1 MSKVCCFIGH
11 RRIDLIK
18 ELEEKTKNVIEDLII
33 NKEVETFLFG
43 SKSEFDSL
51 CHKIVSDLKD
61 KYPYIKLVVYTCKS
75 EGCTLESER
84 QKWEQIYFNLYKEKV
99 NLLCVDEEFEHKT
112 KYTSGRASYVE
123 RNQAMINDSDYCV
136 FYYDENYQPEMR
148 KYSNRSIGYYQPK
161 SGTALAYTFAKQN
174 KKIIINVF

>member
-51 CHKIVSDLKD
+51 GHKIVSDLSL
-61 KYPYIKLVVYTCKS
+61 IHIS
-75 EGCTLESER
+75 EPTR
-84 QKWEQIYFNLYKEKV
+84 
-99 NLLCVDEEFEHKT
+99 
-112 KYTSGRASYVE
+112 
-123 RNQAMINDSDYCV
+123 
-136 FYYDENYQPEMR
+136 P
-148 KYSNRSIGYYQPK
+148 
-161 SGTALAYTFAKQN
+161 
-174 KKIIINVF
+174 